1 LGSFPDL
8 KVFWGSFQ
16 ETEEY
21 RIIVESRHE
30 YKIVKMGDKTVA
42 TGTVQST
49 KVVPLAPDPDSDA
62 TFVAVCEESSTKNHR
77 ESVRQ
82 FSS

>member
-1 LGSFPDL
+1 MGSFPDL
-8 KVFWGSFQ
+8 KVFWGALQ

-21 RIIVESRHE
+21 RIIVESRYE
-30 YKIVKMGDKTVA
+30 YKIVKMNDCTVA

-49 KVVPLAPDPDSDA
+49 KVVPLAPDPDYDA
-62 TFVAVCEESSTKNHR
+62 TFGAVCEESATKNHR

-82 FSS
+82 FRS